1 MRDWAEQQR
10 KAGRTIA
17 VVPTMGALHA
27 GHESLME
34 QARHSAD
41 TVVVTLFVNPMQFD
55 RAEDFTSYPRPEDED
70 LHICARHGVDVV
82 YAPSASAMYPPG
94 FDTRVEPG
102 QLAEAFEGAHRPGHF
117 TGVATVVTKLLTS
130 VQPHVALFGEKDAQQ
145 LAIVRRIVSDLDLG
159 VNIVGMP
166 TVREADGLALSSRNR
181 RLDAA
186 ARAAAVCIPQA
197 LDTAR
202 TALIQADQPWPEVQ
216 AAAHA
221 HFATEP
227 LAHLEYF
234 DLVDPQDFA
243 ALAERDPHQNA
254 LLIAAV
260 WVGGVRLID
269 NQPIP
274 ATGG

>member
-10 KAGRTIA
+10 RAARTIA

-27 GHESLME
+27 GHESLMA
-34 QARHSAD
+34 QARRIAE

-55 RAEDFTSYPRPEDED
+55 RAEDFTSYPRPEDDD
-70 LHICARHGVDVV
+70 LDICARHGVDVV
-82 YAPSASAMYPPG
+82 YSPSAAAMYPPG

-102 QLAEAFEGAHRPGHF
+102 HLAQAFEGAHRPGHF

-130 VQPHVALFGEKDAQQ
+130 IRPHVALFGEKDAQQ
-145 LAIVRRIVSDLDLG
+145 LAIVRRVVIDLDLG
-159 VNIVGMP
+159 VEILGMP
-166 TVREADGLALSSRNR
+166 TVRESDGLALSSRNR

-186 ARAAAVCIPQA
+186 ARTAATCIPRT
-197 LDTAR
+197 LDAAR
-202 TALIQADQPWPEVQ
+202 TALMTSSQPWPEVQ

-221 HFATEP
+221 SLATET

-234 DLVDPQDFA
+234 DLVDPQDFTPLTEHNSHRA
-243 ALAERDPHQNA
+243 A

-274 ATGG
+274 VASG